1 MKEFFK
7 VLSNVNIMSFIL
19 VIIPVLFVLGAFVC
33 AYDLIFNDVV
43 KTGACIDSLLMLLII
58 SGLMYSIFGMMFKMD
73 YEDTKSELNK
83 K

>member
-7 VLSNVNIMSFIL
+7 VLSNMNIISFIL
-19 VIIPVLFVLGAFVC
+19 VIIPVPFVLGAFVC

-83 K
+83 

>member
-7 VLSNVNIMSFIL
+7 VLSNMNIMSFIL
-19 VIIPVLFVLGAFVC
+19 VIIPVPFVLGAFVC

-83 K
+83 

>member
-7 VLSNVNIMSFIL
+7 VLSNMNIMSFIL
-19 VIIPVLFVLGAFVC
+19 VIIPVPFVLGAFVC

-43 KTGACIDSLLMLLII
+43 KFGACIDSLLMLLIL

-73 YEDTKSELNK
+73 YENTKSELNK
-83 K
+83 

>member
-7 VLSNVNIMSFIL
+7 VLSNMNIMSFIL
-19 VIIPVLFVLGAFVC
+19 VIIPVPFVLGAFVC